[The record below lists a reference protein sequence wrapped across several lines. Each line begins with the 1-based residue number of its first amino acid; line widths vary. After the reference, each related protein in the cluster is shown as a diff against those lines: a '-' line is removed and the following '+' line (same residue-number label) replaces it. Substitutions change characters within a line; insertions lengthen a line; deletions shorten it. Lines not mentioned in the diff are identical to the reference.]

1 MSRVTPSRP
10 ALAAPP
16 DTHPLWPHFYGLIAP
31 APRPTLARIAR
42 WQREQ
47 LALTRLAWQAPPPV
61 LQAARTVATAA
72 AARLAVDPVA
82 ASAVTLVWG
91 VDPWHV
97 AETLGLTRDIERART
112 LRRFLA
118 LTRTRVLLDNGPSEP
133 YQSTRRFP

>member
-1 MSRVTPSRP
+1 M
-10 ALAAPP
+10 LAPEFAEVFWMDFVVPP
-16 DTHPLWPHFYGLIAP
+16 TWGARERTLWPHFYGLVAP
-31 APRPTLARIAR
+31 RPRPTLARLAR

-82 ASAVTLVWG
+82 TSAVTLVWG

-118 LTRTRVLLDNGPSEP
+118 LTKRCVLE
-133 YQSTRRFP
+133 STPRALHV